1 MKSFLSKKRIIRN
14 FFTKIKNV
22 GGGYKYTLKRY
33 LSSHQYE
40 VYNWWDANA
49 KDFWVSR
56 FIEYHFSTKVK
67 VTFFSCFRNKIPIGA
82 SFPGIKIFC
91 SGENL
96 SADLVPDRITSYS
109 NHRLDEVDLALGFEH
124 KQEANY
130 IRFPQWIW
138 HRDFISPK
146 ATLEDIKQKISNINK
161 LETRLLD
168 RLIVLVNSIAIQM
181 NCRLFTTI
189 RKKIFWLII
198 VFVSAPRTH

>member
-1 MKSFLSKKRIIRN
+1 MKSFLSKKRIIRKC
-14 FFTKIKNV
+14 FTKIKNA

-33 LSSHQYE
+33 LSSRQYE

-56 FIEYHFSTKVK
+56 FIESHFSTKVK
-67 VTFFSCFRNKIPIGA
+67 VTFFSCFEDKVPISA
-82 SFPGIKIFC
+82 CYPGVKIFC

-96 SADLVPDRITSYS
+96 SADLIPDRITSYS

-124 KQEANY
+124 KQESNY

-146 ATLEDIKQKISNINK
+146 ATLEDIKQKISNINR
-161 LETRLLD
+161 LETRLNLNRTRFIAQISRHD
-168 RLIVLVNSIAIQM
+168 SGGIRMKLIELFDSIGQID
-181 NCRLFTTI
+181 
-189 RKKIFWLII
+189 
-198 VFVSAPRTH
+198 